1 MEEFITAAL
10 KLQLYQCKMA
20 TNFENENGV
29 QQVPSW
35 TISPADLDK
44 LTRFCP
50 ENETSLLTMI
60 EEGEGNNDPD
70 VLENTQKI
78 SISMFEM
85 SGGKPIF
92 ASPDSGFGGSQ
103 EFDNGQM
110 NGVKKPEQ
118 VEGSGAGRGRG
129 RARFVPPK
137 KDEEEFI
144 ARQIQEVL
152 RLDGAG
158 SLSNKSHTSN
168 KTLEEKREVAETADI
183 RGPKNRGRGKR
194 LKDGL
199 KTPLN

>member
-1 MEEFITAAL
+1 
-10 KLQLYQCKMA
+10 MA
-20 TNFENENGV
+20 TTFENENDV
-29 QQVPSW
+29 RQVPSW
-35 TISPADLDK
+35 TVSPADLDK

-50 ENETSLLTMI
+50 ENETSLLTMN
-60 EEGEGNNDPD
+60 EEGQGRNDPD
-70 VLENTQKI
+70 VLD
-78 SISMFEM
+78 SISMFKM

-110 NGVKKPEQ
+110 KGVKKPEQ

>member
-1 MEEFITAAL
+1 MLLVLDFMESVPLFSDLIGD
-10 KLQLYQCKMA
+10 MA
-20 TNFENENGV
+20 TNKNYW
-29 QQVPSW
+29 W

-50 ENETSLLTMI
+50 ENETSLLTM
-60 EEGEGNNDPD
+60 NDSD
-70 VLENTQKI
+70 VRTQEI
-78 SISMFEM
+78 LASM
-85 SGGKPIF
+85 GPII
-92 ASPDSGFGGSQ
+92 AAPDSGFGGSQ
-103 EFDNGQM
+103 HDDGHM
-110 NGVKKPEQ
+110 KGVMKPQ
-118 VEGSGAGRGRG
+118 QKQGSGAGRGRG

-194 LKDGL
+194 FKDGL
-199 KTPLN
+199 QTTLN

>member
-1 MEEFITAAL
+1 
-10 KLQLYQCKMA
+10 MA
-20 TNFENENGV
+20 TNKNYW
-29 QQVPSW
+29 W

-50 ENETSLLTMI
+50 ENETSLLTM
-60 EEGEGNNDPD
+60 NDSD
-70 VLENTQKI
+70 VQTQEI
-78 SISMFEM
+78 LASM
-85 SGGKPIF
+85 GPII
-92 ASPDSGFGGSQ
+92 AAPDSGFGGSQ

-110 NGVKKPEQ
+110 KGVKKPEQ
-118 VEGSGAGRGRG
+118 VEGSCGGRGRG

-168 KTLEEKREVAETADI
+168 TALEEKREVAETAKI
-183 RGPKNRGRGKR
+183 QGPKNRGRGKR
-194 LKDGL
+194 FKDGL
-199 KTPLN
+199 QTTLN